1 MSKTIW
7 AVVLVV
13 GVAMGVASMWL
24 ALGPDP
30 TATERAEPTVRQ
42 RLTPDRLGGDSA
54 APKAET
60 VTDEWITES
69 TSVHTLPSRPARP
82 PTPPTPSMRP
92 PDETPVVMPI
102 DQPRPSMRPP
112 RKTPIVMPIDQS
124 RPFSMG
130 PTSSGGGANDRVVA
144 AWRTLRRGRLAPPAA
159 LLRPAVESAGAQ
171 REVLVFRRGARRAE
185 RIIVTTNDLAGRLEA
200 MSADPSVV
208 AAVENIRVCSYGLP
222 ATELASVQWALQNDF
237 SPGDDIGWSD
247 ISAATMKRA
256 PSATI
261 GLVDAA
267 IDFGDRRLAAAGGV
281 NVAEVAGN
289 GVDDDGSGFVDDVHG
304 YNFVAASAALGASS
318 SRVQHGSFVASIMAA
333 RPIGSATDV
342 VGVCPRAKIV
352 AAVVLAADRPVAD
365 PWRAAGDLARVI
377 EGIRYVVDRGARV
390 VNLSFG
396 APVRPEQLAR
406 INRLPIWDDLERRG
420 VILVCA
426 AGNANTDIDREPVF
440 PASLPRPNVLTVMA
454 VDAAGRLGR
463 AQDPKTRRWR
473 IFTNYGARTVDLAA
487 PGTAILGASR
497 RDDVALLSGTSYAA
511 AITTAAVAL
520 VWGRRPEWDV
530 ATVIDTVCGS
540 VRPLPS
546 LRGRC
551 RTAGVLNLAAAMG
564 ER

>member
-30 TATERAEPTVRQ
+30 TATERAEPTVPQ

-54 APKAET
+54 APKTET

-69 TSVHTLPSRPARP
+69 TKVHTLPSRPARP

-102 DQPRPSMRPP
+102 DQPRP
-112 RKTPIVMPIDQS
+112 
-124 RPFSMG
+124 FSMG
-130 PTSSGGGANDRVVA
+130 PTSPGGGANDRVVA

-159 LLRPAVESAGAQ
+159 LLRPAVESAGAR

-185 RIIVTTNDLAGRLEA
+185 RIIVTTHALAGRLGA
-200 MSADPSVV
+200 MSADPSII

-222 ATELASVQWALQNDF
+222 PTKLAPVQWALQNVF
-237 SPGDDIGWSD
+237 SPGNDIGWSS
-247 ISAATMKRA
+247 IPAATMRRIS
-256 PSATI
+256 PVPI

-267 IDFGDRRLAAAGGV
+267 IDFGDRRLAAAGGG

-289 GVDDDGSGFVDDVHG
+289 GMDDDDSGFVDDVHG
-304 YNFVAASAALGASS
+304 YNFVAASAAMDTSV
-318 SRVQHGSFVASIMAA
+318 SRFHHGSFVASIMAA

-342 VGVCPRAKIV
+342 VGVCPRATIV

-406 INRLPIWDDLERRG
+406 LNRLPIWDELERRG

-426 AGNANTDIDREPVF
+426 AGNANADIDRTPVF

-463 AQDPKTRRWR
+463 AQDPKTRQWR
-473 IFTNYGARTVDLAA
+473 TFTNYGARTVDLAA

-497 RDDVALLSGTSYAA
+497 RDDVALLSGTSYAT

-520 VWGRRPEWDV
+520 VWGRRPEWDA

-564 ER
+564 RR